1 MTGTDHSIRRACGG
15 RPTGPT
21 FRMRGLVAFAAI
33 AVISGCATT
42 PPPSVALSSSA
53 LLRPTSD
60 KSKPYAYRRADVN
73 FAAYGRVLVPPTE
86 IYAGPDAQFGKM
98 SAADRQALAV
108 YMHQEFSRVLG
119 RRLQIAGQPGPGTLR
134 ARLTLTGAEASTPVL
149 STVSHV
155 LPVGLV
161 VNAGAQATGGRGTFS
176 GWSPTP
182 SRSRTPIPALCSMP
196 MSPTGAPTRSTSP
209 PISGRSTRQRRACA
223 RQPTSWTRSS
233 PAQRDN
239 DNGRPIRFA
248 GWPRT
253 RAKRA
258 TIGLAD
264 RLLPFHA
271 DPAHPSL

>member
-60 KSKPYAYRRADVN
+60 KSKPYAYRRPDVN
-73 FAAYGRVLVPPTE
+73 FAAYGRVIVPPTE

-176 GWSPTP
+176 GWVSYAVEIEDAHTGTLLYAHVAN
-182 SRSRTPIPALCSMP
+182 RSANALDITANFGPLDAAKAGVRSAADKLDKELA
-196 MSPTGAPTRSTSP
+196 GATR
-209 PISGRSTRQRRACA
+209 
-223 RQPTSWTRSS
+223 
-233 PAQRDN
+233 
-239 DNGRPIRFA
+239 
-248 GWPRT
+248 
-253 RAKRA
+253 
-258 TIGLAD
+258 
-264 RLLPFHA
+264 
-271 DPAHPSL
+271 